1 MTFGVN
7 QSPDSLIALEAA
19 ANKGGVSSTSPV
31 LPKPKINI
39 MIPQTKTINKV
50 MSLFFDLG
58 STGLVDETPP
68 LFAAAARAMSES
80 GDWLTPKVNGIFRFD
95 KPPLIYWLMG
105 FFYSLPNNDM
115 WDSLG
120 TLSARLPSAL
130 GSLFLMLII
139 GDTLFCW
146 PQKGDKEFF
155 TPIVASLGFALSPL
169 IIIWSRTAVS
179 DALLTGTLGISL
191 LLFWRRMVSDN
202 NDQCISAWVFLGFA
216 ILTKGPV
223 AFILAALTIASFLLS
238 QRDSKSML
246 CKIRP
251 KKGFLITILISVPWY
266 ILELIKEG
274 KPFWDNFFGY
284 HNFQRYT
291 SVVNNHSEP
300 LWFFLYIMVLA
311 SLPFTPFLYHGIFIA
326 VKDFLK
332 SLKENCRV
340 SETLNTYA
348 LCWLSSVFI
357 FFSIS
362 ATKLPSYWLP
372 AIPAAA
378 ILISNSFISL
388 KNPNKTYFYMWIF
401 NILILFGVSI
411 AFFFSNIWLSSINDP
426 EMPNLAFELIS
437 TGIIF
442 KARLFF
448 SLFTFLAIIL
458 FSLKSKNIFLYLQI
472 LLLIGQSF
480 LMSPIRKL
488 ADTSRQLP
496 LRNISK
502 LILGMREGRET
513 LAMIGIR
520 KPSLHYYSRQI
531 VFYEPSTK
539 EGLINLSERLN
550 SDKRKN
556 YEDQPDYQNKSFL
569 VVIDDYSSRQMHWSN
584 INHQKLGEYGIYN
597 LWRIQR
603 NDLIKYSDFL
613 VKSGYKSDWKK
624 RQVEKF

>member
-1 MTFGVN
+1 MI
-7 QSPDSLIALEAA
+7 LISTKKRLITLLVIL
-19 ANKGGVSSTSPV
+19 VSG
-31 LPKPKINI
+31 II
-39 MIPQTKTINKV
+39 
-50 MSLFFDLG
+50 LFISDLG

-105 FFYSLPNNDM
+105 FFYSLPKNEI
-115 WDSLG
+115 WDSFG

-130 GSLFLMLII
+130 GSLFLMLMI

-146 PQKGDKEFF
+146 PQKGDKQFL

-191 LLFWRRMVSDN
+191 LLFWRRMASED
-202 NDQCISAWVFLGFA
+202 NDQCISAWLFLGFA

-223 AFILAALTIASFLLS
+223 AFVLAFLTITSFLLS
-238 QRDSKSML
+238 QKNWKMLLSK
-246 CKIRP
+246 INP

-291 SVVNNHSEP
+291 SVVNNHAEP
-300 LWFFLYIMVLA
+300 FWFFLYIMILA
-311 SLPFTPFLYHGIFIA
+311 SLPFTPFVYHGIFKA
-326 VKDFLK
+326 FKDFFK
-332 SLKENCRV
+332 SSKESCDITD
-340 SETLNTYA
+340 TLYTYS
-348 LCWLSSVFI
+348 LCWLISVLI
-357 FFSIS
+357 FFSLS

-378 ILISNSFISL
+378 LLTSNSFISL
-388 KNPNKTYFYMWIF
+388 KNTKKSYLYIWIF
-401 NILILFGVSI
+401 NILILFGFSV
-411 AFFFSNIWLSSINDP
+411 AFFFSNNWLSLINDP
-426 EMPNLAFELIS
+426 EMPNLASELLS
-437 TGIIF
+437 SGIIF
-442 KARLFF
+442 KAKLFF
-448 SLFTFLAIIL
+448 SSFTLLAIIL
-458 FSLKSKNIFLYLQI
+458 FSLKSRNILLYLQI
-472 LLLIGQSF
+472 VLLIGQSY

-502 LILGMREGRET
+502 LILDIREGRET

-531 VFYEPSTK
+531 VFYEPNTE

-550 SDKRKN
+550 TDRREN
-556 YEDQPDYQNKSFL
+556 YEDQPDYEYKSLL
-569 VVIDDYSSRQMHWSN
+569 VVIDEYSTRRQQWSK
-584 INHQKLGEYGIYN
+584 INHQKLGKFGIYN
-597 LWRIQR
+597 LWRIQKS
-603 NDLIKYSDFL
+603 DLSEYSKFL
-613 VKSGYKSDWKK
+613 VKSGYESDWVNRK
-624 RQVEKF
+624 VEKF

>member
-1 MTFGVN
+1 MILLN
-7 QSPDSLIALEAA
+7 SKKRLITLLI
-19 ANKGGVSSTSPV
+19 V
-31 LPKPKINI
+31 LVCGII
-39 MIPQTKTINKV
+39 I
-50 MSLFFDLG
+50 FFLGLG

-105 FFYSLPNNDM
+105 FFYSLPKNEI

-130 GSLFLMLII
+130 ASLLLMLMI

-146 PQKGDKEFF
+146 PQKSNRRFF
-155 TPIVASLGFALSPL
+155 TPIVASLGFALSPF

-191 LLFWRRMVSDN
+191 LLFWRRMASEN

-223 AFILAALTIASFLLS
+223 AFVLALFTITSFLFCQKNWKMLLS
-238 QRDSKSML
+238 
-246 CKIRP
+246 KINP

-266 ILELIKEG
+266 ILELLKEG

-291 SVVNNHSEP
+291 SVVNNHAEP
-300 LWFFLYIMVLA
+300 FWFFLYIMILA
-311 SLPFTPFLYHGIFIA
+311 SLPFTPFLYHGIFKTF
-326 VKDFLK
+326 KDFFK
-332 SLKENCRV
+332 SSKENSNV
-340 SETLNTYA
+340 TETLYTYS
-348 LCWLSSVFI
+348 LCWLSSVLI
-357 FFSIS
+357 FFSLS

-378 ILISNSFISL
+378 LLTSNSFVSL
-388 KNPNKTYFYMWIF
+388 KNINKSYLYFWIF
-401 NILILFGVSI
+401 NILILFGFSI
-411 AFFFSNIWLSSINDP
+411 AFFFSDIWLSSINDP
-426 EMPNLAFELIS
+426 EMPNLASELVS
-437 TGIIF
+437 SGIIF
-442 KARLFF
+442 KAKLFF
-448 SLFTFLAIIL
+448 SSFTLLAIIL
-458 FSLKSKNIFLYLQI
+458 LSLKSRNIFLYLQI
-472 LLLIGQSF
+472 LLLIGQSY

-502 LILGMREGRET
+502 LILDIREGGET

-531 VFYEPSTK
+531 VFYEPNT
-539 EGLINLSERLN
+539 EVGLINLSERLN
-550 SDKRKN
+550 TDRREN
-556 YEDQPDYQNKSFL
+556 YEDQPDYEYKSLL
-569 VVIDDYSSRQMHWSN
+569 VVIDEYSTRGQQWSK
-584 INHQKLGEYGIYN
+584 INHQKLGKFGIYN
-597 LWRIQR
+597 LWRIQKS
-603 NDLIKYSDFL
+603 DLNKYSRFL
-613 VKSGYKSDWKK
+613 VKSGYKSAWENRK
-624 RQVEKF
+624 VEKF

>member
-1 MTFGVN
+1 MW
-7 QSPDSLIALEAA
+7 DYI
-19 ANKGGVSSTSPV
+19 
-31 LPKPKINI
+31 
-39 MIPQTKTINKV
+39 
-50 MSLFFDLG
+50 FFLGLG

-68 LFAAAARAMSES
+68 LFAATGRAMSES
-80 GDWLTPKVNGIFRFD
+80 GDWLTPKVNGMFRFD

-105 FFYSLPNNDM
+105 FFYSLPKNEI

-130 GSLFLMLII
+130 GSLFLMLMI

-146 PQKGDKEFF
+146 PQKGDKQLL
-155 TPIVASLGFALSPL
+155 TPIVASLAFALSPF

-191 LLFWRRMVSDN
+191 LLFWRRMASEN

-223 AFILAALTIASFLLS
+223 AFILATLTITSFLIS
-238 QRDSKSML
+238 QKDWKTL
-246 CKIRP
+246 FNKISP

-266 ILELIKEG
+266 FLELIKEG

-291 SVVNNHSEP
+291 SVVNNHAEP
-300 LWFFLYIMVLA
+300 FWFFLYIMIFA
-311 SLPFTPFLYHGIFIA
+311 SLPFTPFLYHGIFKA
-326 VKDFLK
+326 FKDFLK
-332 SLKENCRV
+332 SSKDICNV

-348 LCWLSSVFI
+348 LCWLASVLI

-372 AIPAAA
+372 AIPAAS

-388 KNPNKTYFYMWIF
+388 KNSNKSYLYLWFF
-401 NILILFGVSI
+401 NILILFGLSI
-411 AFFFSNIWLSSINDP
+411 AFFFSNIWLNSINDP
-426 EMPNLAFELIS
+426 EMPNLGSELITS
-437 TGIIF
+437 GIIF
-442 KARLFF
+442 KSKLFF
-448 SLFTFLAIIL
+448 SSFTLLAIIL

-480 LMSPIRKL
+480 LMTPIRKL

-496 LRNISK
+496 LRDISK
-502 LILGMREGRET
+502 LISDSREGRET

-531 VFYEPSTK
+531 VFYEPNSK

-550 SDKRKN
+550 MDRREN
-556 YEDQPDYQNKSFL
+556 YEDQPDYEYKSLL
-569 VVIDDYSSRQMHWSN
+569 VVIDNYSSSQIHWSN
-584 INHQKLGEYGIYN
+584 IDHQKLGKYGIYN
-597 LWRIQR
+597 LWRIKKSDLNKFR
-603 NDLIKYSDFL
+603 NFL
-613 VKSGYKSDWKK
+613 VNSGYKSDWKNRK
-624 RQVEKF
+624 VEKF

>member
-1 MTFGVN
+1 MILLN
-7 QSPDSLIALEAA
+7 SKKRLITL
-19 ANKGGVSSTSPV
+19 SIV
-31 LPKPKINI
+31 LVCGII
-39 MIPQTKTINKV
+39 IFI
-50 MSLFFDLG
+50 LG
-58 STGLVDETPP
+58 LGTTGLVDETPP

-80 GDWLTPKVNGIFRFD
+80 GDWLTPKVNGMARFD

-105 FFYSLPNNDM
+105 FFYSLPKNEI
-115 WDSLG
+115 WDSFG
-120 TLSARLPSAL
+120 TISARLPSAL
-130 GSLFLMLII
+130 GSLFLMLMI

-146 PQKGDKEFF
+146 PQKGDRQFL

-191 LLFWRRMVSDN
+191 LLFWRRMASEN
-202 NDQCISAWVFLGFA
+202 NDQCISAWLFLGFA
-216 ILTKGPV
+216 ILTKGPI
-223 AFILAALTIASFLLS
+223 AFVLATLTITSFLFIQKDWKTL
-238 QRDSKSML
+238 L
-246 CKIRP
+246 CKINPR
-251 KKGFLITILISVPWY
+251 KGFLITILISVPWY

-291 SVVNNHSEP
+291 SVVNNHAEP
-300 LWFFLYIMVLA
+300 FWFFLYIMILA
-311 SLPFTPFLYHGIFIA
+311 SLPFTPFLYHGILQAF
-326 VKDFLK
+326 KDFLK
-332 SLKENCRV
+332 SSKESCNV
-340 SETLNTYA
+340 TETLYTYS
-348 LCWLSSVFI
+348 LCWLISVLI

-378 ILISNSFISL
+378 ILISNSFINLKKSNKSYVSL
-388 KNPNKTYFYMWIF
+388 WML

-411 AFFFSNIWLSSINDP
+411 AFFLSNIWLSLINDP
-426 EMPNLAFELIS
+426 EMPNLASELIS
-437 TGIIF
+437 FGIIF
-442 KARLFF
+442 KAKLFF
-448 SLFTFLAIIL
+448 SSFTLLAIIL

-502 LILGMREGRET
+502 LISDIRERKET

-531 VFYEPSTK
+531 VFYEPNTK

-550 SDKRKN
+550 TDRRKN
-556 YEDQPDYQNKSFL
+556 YEDQPDYEYKSFL
-569 VVIDDYSSRQMHWSN
+569 VVIDEYSSSQDHWSN

-597 LWRIQR
+597 LWRIQKS
-603 NDLIKYSDFL
+603 DLNKYSELL
-613 VKSGYKSDWKK
+613 VNSGYKSDWENRK
-624 RQVEKF
+624 VEKF

>member
-1 MTFGVN
+1 MILLNSKKRLATLLIVLIFGIIIFI
-7 QSPDSLIALEAA
+7 L
-19 ANKGGVSSTSPV
+19 
-31 LPKPKINI
+31 
-39 MIPQTKTINKV
+39 
-50 MSLFFDLG
+50 DLG
-58 STGLVDETPP
+58 ATGLVDETPP

-105 FFYSLPNNDM
+105 FFYSLPKIEI

-120 TLSARLPSAL
+120 TLSARLPSSL
-130 GSLFLMLII
+130 GSLFLMLMIA
-139 GDTLFCW
+139 DTLFCW
-146 PQKGDKEFF
+146 PQKGDKQFF
-155 TPIVASLGFALSPL
+155 TPIAGSLGFALSPL

-191 LLFWRRMVSDN
+191 LLFWRRMASEN
-202 NDQCISAWVFLGFA
+202 NDKCIAAWAFLGFA

-223 AFILAALTIASFLLS
+223 AFVLATLTITFFLIIQKDWRSL
-238 QRDSKSML
+238 L
-246 CKIRP
+246 NKINP

-266 ILELIKEG
+266 VLELLREG
-274 KPFWDNFFGY
+274 RPFWDNFFGY

-300 LWFFLYIMVLA
+300 IWFFLYIMILA

-326 VKDFLK
+326 FREFLK
-332 SLKENCRV
+332 SLKESCGV
-340 SETLNTYA
+340 PDSLYTYS
-348 LCWLSSVFI
+348 LCWLSAVLI

-378 ILISNSFISL
+378 VLISNSFISL
-388 KNPNKTYFYMWIF
+388 KDVKKTYLYLWIF
-401 NILILFGVSI
+401 SIFIFFGVSI
-411 AFFFSNIWLSSINDP
+411 AFFFSNIWLGSINDP
-426 EMPNLAFELIS
+426 EMPNLASKLLS
-437 TGIIF
+437 SGIIF
-442 KARLFF
+442 KAKLFF
-448 SLFTFLAIIL
+448 SLFTLFAIIL

-472 LLLIGQSF
+472 VLIFGQYF

-502 LILGMREGRET
+502 LILDTREGKET

-531 VFYEPSTK
+531 VFYEPNTQ
-539 EGLINLSERLN
+539 EGLINLKERLN
-550 SDKRKN
+550 NDRRKN
-556 YEDQPDYQNKSFL
+556 YQDEPDYQYKSL
-569 VVIDDYSSRQMHWSN
+569 LIVIDDYSSQEEHWSN
-584 INHQKLGEYGIYN
+584 FNHEKLGKYGIYN
-597 LWRIQR
+597 LWRI
-603 NDLIKYSDFL
+603 NKKDLNEYSEFL
-613 VKSGYKSDWKK
+613 INNGYKSNWKN

>member
-1 MTFGVN
+1 MILLN
-7 QSPDSLIALEAA
+7 SKKRLITLLI
-19 ANKGGVSSTSPV
+19 V
-31 LPKPKINI
+31 LVCGII
-39 MIPQTKTINKV
+39 IFI
-50 MSLFFDLG
+50 LG
-58 STGLVDETPP
+58 LGTTGLVDETPP

-80 GDWLTPKVNGIFRFD
+80 GDWITPKVNGMFRFD

-105 FFYSLPNNDM
+105 FFYSLPNNEI

-130 GSLFLMLII
+130 GSLFLMLMI

-146 PQKGDKEFF
+146 PQKGDGKFL

-191 LLFWRRMVSDN
+191 LLFWRRMASEN
-202 NDQCISAWVFLGFA
+202 NDQCISAWAFLGLA
-216 ILTKGPV
+216 ILSKGPV
-223 AFILAALTIASFLLS
+223 ALVLATLTIASFLFTQKDWKTL
-238 QRDSKSML
+238 L
-246 CKIRP
+246 YKIKP
-251 KKGFLITILISVPWY
+251 KKGFLVTILISVPWY
-266 ILELIKEG
+266 VLELIKEG

-300 LWFFLYIMVLA
+300 FWFFLYIMILA
-311 SLPFTPFLYHGIFIA
+311 SLPFTPFLYHGIFKAFI
-326 VKDFLK
+326 DFFK
-332 SLKENCRV
+332 SLKESCNV
-340 SETLNTYA
+340 SETLYTYS
-348 LCWLSSVFI
+348 LCWLTSVLI

-378 ILISNSFISL
+378 ILISNSFINL
-388 KNPNKTYFYMWIF
+388 KNSNKSYFYLWIF

-411 AFFFSNIWLSSINDP
+411 SFFFSNIWLSSINDP
-426 EMPNLAFELIS
+426 EMPNLVPELIS
-437 TGIIF
+437 SGIIF
-442 KARLFF
+442 KAKLFF
-448 SLFTFLAIIL
+448 VSFTLFAIIL
-458 FSLKSKNIFLYLQI
+458 FSIKSKNIVIYLQI

-488 ADTSRQLP
+488 TDTSRQLP

-502 LILGMREGRET
+502 LILDIREGNET

-531 VFYEPSTK
+531 VFYEPNTK
-539 EGLINLSERLN
+539 EGLINLSERLDN
-550 SDKRKN
+550 DRRQN
-556 YEDQPDYQNKSFL
+556 YEDKPDYKFKSLL
-569 VVIDDYSSRQMHWSN
+569 VVIDKYSSRAQHWSF
-584 INHQKLGEYGIYN
+584 INPQKLGEYGIYS
-597 LWRIQR
+597 LWRIQKS
-603 NDLIKYSDFL
+603 DLNKYSESL
-613 VKSGYKSDWKK
+613 VNKGYKSDWRNRK
-624 RQVEKF
+624 VEKF

>member
-1 MTFGVN
+1 MILLNSKKRLIT
-7 QSPDSLIALEAA
+7 SLIIL
-19 ANKGGVSSTSPV
+19 VSG
-31 LPKPKINI
+31 II
-39 MIPQTKTINKV
+39 I
-50 MSLFFDLG
+50 FFLG
-58 STGLVDETPP
+58 LGNTGLVDETPP

-105 FFYSLPNNDM
+105 FFYSLPKNEI
-115 WDSLG
+115 WDSYG

-130 GSLFLMLII
+130 ASLFLMLMI

-146 PQKGDKEFF
+146 PQKGNREFL
-155 TPIVASLGFALSPL
+155 TPIVGSLSFALSPL

-191 LLFWRRMVSDN
+191 LLFWRRMASES

-223 AFILAALTIASFLLS
+223 ALVLAFFTITSFLFS
-238 QRDSKSML
+238 QKNWKTLFCR
-246 CKIRP
+246 INP
-251 KKGFLITILISVPWY
+251 KRGFLITILISVPWY
-266 ILELIKEG
+266 LLELIKEG

-291 SVVNNHSEP
+291 AVVNNHAEP
-300 LWFFLYIMVLA
+300 FWFFLYIMILA
-311 SLPFTPFLYHGIFIA
+311 SLPFTPFLFYGIFKA
-326 VKDFLK
+326 FKDFLRNTKK
-332 SLKENCRV
+332 SSNV
-340 SETLNTYA
+340 SETLHIYS
-348 LCWLSSVFI
+348 LCWLTSVLI
-357 FFSIS
+357 FFSLS

-378 ILISNSFISL
+378 ILISNSFINL
-388 KNPNKTYFYMWIF
+388 KNTSKSYLYLWVF
-401 NILILFGVSI
+401 NILILFGFSM
-411 AFFFSNIWLSSINDP
+411 AFFFSNNWLSSINDP
-426 EMPNLAFELIS
+426 EMPNLASELIS
-437 TGIIF
+437 SGIIF
-442 KARLFF
+442 KAKLFF
-448 SLFTFLAIIL
+448 SSFTLLAIIL
-458 FSLKSKNIFLYLQI
+458 FSLKSKNILLYLQI

-502 LILGMREGRET
+502 LILDIREGKET

-531 VFYEPSTK
+531 VFYEPNTE

-550 SDKRKN
+550 TDRREN
-556 YEDQPDYQNKSFL
+556 YQDQPDYEYKSLL
-569 VVIDDYSSRQMHWSN
+569 VVIDELSSRRKQWSK
-584 INHQKLGEYGIYN
+584 INHQKLGKFGIYN
-597 LWRIQR
+597 LWRIQKS
-603 NDLIKYSDFL
+603 DLNKNSKFL
-613 VKSGYKSDWKK
+613 VNSGYESDWKNRK
-624 RQVEKF
+624 VEKF

>member
-1 MTFGVN
+1 MILLNSKKRLITLLIVLVCGV
-7 QSPDSLIALEAA
+7 I
-19 ANKGGVSSTSPV
+19 VF
-31 LPKPKINI
+31 I
-39 MIPQTKTINKV
+39 
-50 MSLFFDLG
+50 LG
-58 STGLVDETPP
+58 LGTTGLVDETPP
-68 LFAAAARAMSES
+68 LFAAAARTMSES
-80 GDWLTPKVNGIFRFD
+80 GDWLTPQVNGIFRFD

-105 FFYSLPNNDM
+105 FFYSLPKNEV
-115 WDSLG
+115 WDTFG

-130 GSLFLMLII
+130 GSLFLMLMI

-146 PQKGDKEFF
+146 PQKSDRQFL
-155 TPIVASLGFALSPL
+155 TPIIASLGFALSPF

-191 LLFWRRMVSDN
+191 LLFWRRMASKN
-202 NDQCISAWVFLGFA
+202 NDKCISAWLFLGFA

-223 AFILAALTIASFLLS
+223 AFVLAFLTITSFLFS
-238 QRDSKSML
+238 QKNWKTLLR
-246 CKIRP
+246 KINP

-291 SVVNNHSEP
+291 PVVNNHAEP
-300 LWFFLYIMVLA
+300 FWFFLYIMILA
-311 SLPFTPFLYHGIFIA
+311 SLPFTPFLYHGIFKA
-326 VKDFLK
+326 FKDFLK
-332 SLKENCRV
+332 SSKESCDIT
-340 SETLNTYA
+340 ETLFTYS
-348 LCWLSSVFI
+348 LCWLISVLI

-388 KNPNKTYFYMWIF
+388 RNLNKSFLYLGFF

-426 EMPNLAFELIS
+426 EMPNLASELIS
-437 TGIIF
+437 SGIIF
-442 KARLFF
+442 KAKLFF
-448 SLFTFLAIIL
+448 SSLTLLAMVLFC
-458 FSLKSKNIFLYLQI
+458 LKSKNIFFYIQI

-480 LMSPIRKL
+480 LMTPIRKL

-502 LILGMREGRET
+502 LVSNIREGNET

-531 VFYEPSTK
+531 VFFEPNTK
-539 EGLINLSERLN
+539 EGLINLSDRLN
-550 SDKRKN
+550 TDRREN
-556 YEDQPDYQNKSFL
+556 YEDQPDYEYKSLL
-569 VVIDDYSSRQMHWSN
+569 VVIDEYSSRKQHWSN
-584 INHQKLGEYGIYN
+584 INHQKLGVYGIYN
-597 LWRIQR
+597 LWRVQKSAL
-603 NDLIKYSDFL
+603 NKYSQFL
-613 VKSGYKSDWKK
+613 VNKGYKSDWKGRK
-624 RQVEKF
+624 VEKF